1 MKNKGYYSWIHA
13 VNQAGLQSQKKAI
26 DMLNEAKKAG
36 RPAKPDTVQR
46 DSEAEAQINAQIRA
60 QGDNRINMKRSATQ
74 LANFG
79 RPANLAPIGDANDE
93 ADQHDEVGE
102 MLDTS
107 NIEDSDLADFFLQAR
122 QASAIRKHAE
132 INQIARLA
140 EIDKKKKA
148 RAAYDE
154 SSAEFADEMTG
165 AGQGPLSRGAGLHPY
180 APNFE
185 QLPESVSQKIN
196 RFLKG

>member
-13 VNQAGLQSQKKAI
+13 INQAGLQAQQNGR
-26 DMLNEAKKAG
+26 DMLNEAKG

-60 QGDNRINMKRSATQ
+60 YGDERTNIKRRTTQ
-74 LANFG
+74 LTNFG
-79 RPANLAPIGDANDE
+79 KPANLEPIGDANDE

-102 MLDTS
+102 MIDTS
-107 NIEDSDLADFFLQAR
+107 NTEDSDLADFFLQAR
-122 QASAIRKHAE
+122 QASEIRKDAE
-132 INQIARLA
+132 INQKARLA
-140 EIDKKKKA
+140 EIDKKKKE

-154 SSAEFADEMTG
+154 TSAEFADEMTG

-196 RFLKG
+196 RILKG

>member
-1 MKNKGYYSWIHA
+1 
-13 VNQAGLQSQKKAI
+13 L
-26 DMLNEAKKAG
+26 E
-36 RPAKPDTVQR
+36 
-46 DSEAEAQINAQIRA
+46 
-60 QGDNRINMKRSATQ
+60 
-74 LANFG
+74 
-79 RPANLAPIGDANDE
+79 PIGDANDE

-107 NIEDSDLADFFLQAR
+107 NIEDSDLADFFLQAK
-122 QASAIRKHAE
+122 QASAIRKDAE
-132 INQIARLA
+132 INQKARLA

-154 SSAEFADEMTG
+154 TSAEFADEMTG

-196 RFLKG
+196 RILRGSGMS

>member
-13 VNQAGLQSQKKAI
+13 INKAGLQAQQNGR
-26 DMLNEAKKAG
+26 DMLNEAKG

-60 QGDNRINMKRSATQ
+60 YGDERTNIKRRTTQ
-74 LANFG
+74 LTNFG
-79 RPANLAPIGDANDE
+79 KPANLEPIGDANDE

-102 MLDTS
+102 MIDTS
-107 NIEDSDLADFFLQAR
+107 NTEDSDLADFFLQAR
-122 QASAIRKHAE
+122 QASAIRKDAE
-132 INQIARLA
+132 INQKARLA

-154 SSAEFADEMTG
+154 TSAEF
-165 AGQGPLSRGAGLHPY
+165 
-180 APNFE
+180 
-185 QLPESVSQKIN
+185 I
-196 RFLKG
+196 

>member
-13 VNQAGLQSQKKAI
+13 INQAGLQAQQNGR
-26 DMLNEAKKAG
+26 DMLNEAKG
-36 RPAKPDTVQR
+36 RPAKPDIVQR
-46 DSEAEAQINAQIRA
+46 DSEAEAQINDQIRA
-60 QGDNRINMKRSATQ
+60 YGDERTNIKRRTTQ
-74 LANFG
+74 LTNFG
-79 RPANLAPIGDANDE
+79 KPANLEPIGDANDE

-107 NIEDSDLADFFLQAR
+107 NSEDSDLADFFLQAR
-122 QASAIRKHAE
+122 QASAIRKDAE
-132 INQIARLA
+132 INQKARLA
-140 EIDKKKKA
+140 EIDKKKKE

-154 SSAEFADEMTG
+154 TSAEFADEMTG

-196 RFLKG
+196 RILKG

>member
-13 VNQAGLQSQKKAI
+13 INQAGLQAQQNGR
-26 DMLNEAKKAG
+26 DMLNEAKG

-46 DSEAEAQINAQIRA
+46 DSEAEAQINDQIRA
-60 QGDNRINMKRSATQ
+60 YGDERTNIKRRTTQ
-74 LANFG
+74 LTNFG
-79 RPANLAPIGDANDE
+79 KPANLEPIGDANDE

-107 NIEDSDLADFFLQAR
+107 NSEDSDLADFFLQAR
-122 QASAIRKHAE
+122 QASAIRKDAE
-132 INQIARLA
+132 INQKARLA

-154 SSAEFADEMTG
+154 TSVEFADEMTG
-165 AGQGPLSRGAGLHPY
+165 AGQGPLSRGSGLHPY

-196 RFLKG
+196 RILKG

>member
-1 MKNKGYYSWIHA
+1 MKNNKGYYGWIHSL
-13 VNQAGLQSQKKAI
+13 NQAGLQAQQNGRN
-26 DMLNEAKKAG
+26 MLNEAKG

-46 DSEAEAQINAQIRA
+46 DSEAEAQINAQILA
-60 QGDNRINMKRSATQ
+60 QGDERTNIKRRTTQ
-74 LANFG
+74 LSNFG
-79 RPANLAPIGDANDE
+79 KPANLEPIGDANDE

-107 NIEDSDLADFFLQAR
+107 NIEDSDLADFFLQAK
-122 QASAIRKHAE
+122 QASAIRKDAE
-132 INQIARLA
+132 INQKARLA

-154 SSAEFADEMTG
+154 TSAEFADEMTG

-185 QLPESVSQKIN
+185 QLPESVFQKIN
-196 RFLKG
+196 RILRG